1 MYFDNQPTSLQLVD
15 LDLSGGAFYTDGL
28 SEYLQMH
35 GKLLAKLN
43 LVHVEEMDIRS
54 FALIT
59 ICCPNLIEF
68 GINNCE
74 VIEDDIRGKK
84 KMPYFFSKYVKCV

>member
-1 MYFDNQPTSLQLVD
+1 M
-15 LDLSGGAFYTDGL
+15 

-35 GKLLAKLN
+35 GKLLQKLN
-43 LVHVEEMDIRS
+43 LVHVEEMDKSS

-59 ICCPNLIEF
+59 ICCPNLVEF

-74 VIEDDIRGKK
+74 VIEDEMRGNKN
-84 KMPYFFSKYVKCV
+84 MTYFPNKVAC